1 MAEEE
6 KKIDCA
12 CAAEEAETVI
22 QDEPMDEP
30 AGIPAEECCEAQ
42 PRPEEAETAAVPE
55 ADGCGESAGSP
66 HDEMTRT
73 LSELMRKVDSV
84 GEEINRNREAL
95 DCLLDK
101 LLCSHGE
108 EKGGASGENAA
119 AELVSKLALV
129 ETAVRKNSQTADE
142 IKAEALA
149 LHRLY
154 QNDFAGRIRNMETE
168 LERYRKRDA
177 GLAFDGI
184 YKEIAQVYVDFEDL
198 GDGVEDKKLARNI
211 RYLLEELEELL
222 LSHGVE
228 MMKSGEGEKRN
239 LSLTQVIDRIPTD
252 DPAMEGLVAKSIA
265 SGFYIEKRC
274 LIKEKV
280 NVYRYEAPAQAPEAA
295 EEAADEAAAAEENI
309 PAGQAAD
316 NE

>member
-6 KKIDCA
+6 KKIDSTCTPEEVKEA
-12 CAAEEAETVI
+12 VAEETAEL
-22 QDEPMDEP
+22 PS
-30 AGIPAEECCEAQ
+30 EAC
-42 PRPEEAETAAVPE
+42 PEEPLPQEDETAAE
-55 ADGCGESAGSP
+55 AP
-66 HDEMTRT
+66 
-73 LSELMRKVDSV
+73 
-84 GEEINRNREAL
+84 EEISVSETDEPPREEANLQLTELLQKVEAIGEAVETNRRAL
-95 DCLLDK
+95 DCLLEK
-101 LLCSHGE
+101 LLCSPGE
-108 EKGGASGENAA
+108 EKSMDSAP
-119 AELVSKLALV
+119 ELISKLAFI
-129 ETAVRKNSQTADE
+129 ESSAREQSQIANE

-198 GDGVEDKKLARNI
+198 GDGVEDEKLARNI
-211 RYLLEELEELL
+211 RYLLEEIEELL

-228 MMKSGEGEKRN
+228 KMKSEEGEKRN
-239 LSLTQVIDRIPTD
+239 LSFTQVVDRIMTN
-252 DPAMEGLVAKSIA
+252 DPALEGIVAKSLS

-274 LIKEKV
+274 LIKERV
-280 NVYRYEAPAQAPEAA
+280 NVYRYEAPAPVVEEI
-295 EEAADEAAAAEENI
+295 EEATEETATAREPEPI
-309 PAGQAAD
+309 EKATD